1 MCSELELEGGSG
13 GREMCMKIRKWK
25 ERERGERRGRTRNA
39 FCGGVCSFFS
49 CVCAGGRV
57 GKRERKREVSVFF
70 VVG

>member
-1 MCSELELEGGSG
+1 
-13 GREMCMKIRKWK
+13 MKIRKWK

-49 CVCAGGRV
+49 WVCAGGRV